1 MLTLFGQRVR
11 STLAV
16 AVFAGVV
23 FAVSGAPAAAEIHD
37 GTMIARYAGALGNAN
52 AGLSAAAR
60 RDLAERVIL
69 LSSYYRIDPCL
80 LGALVT
86 VESSWH
92 ARAISPSGALGY
104 GQLMPATAA
113 TLDVDALEPYENLD
127 GTARYLRR
135 MLNRFSGSD
144 TQTRMALA
152 LASYNAGPAAV
163 LRYHGIPPFRETRDY
178 VMTVLHLRE
187 EFLASIETG
196 AGEVIAHVRHFTHV
210 TQTALRRLPKPRTA
224 RIAAAPW
231 HPRYSPYLDAPDP
244 NGVPLETPA
253 PTVTH
258 FEPSHS
264 FVARLFGIRRRVV
277 TTTVATTPEP
287 GP

>member
-1 MLTLFGQRVR
+1 MLTPFGQRVR

-23 FAVSGAPAAAEIHD
+23 LAISGAPAAAEIRD
-37 GTMIARYAGALGNAN
+37 GTLIARYAGALGNAN
-52 AGLSAAAR
+52 AGLSVAAR

-69 LSSYYRIDPCL
+69 LASYYRIDPCL

-92 ARAISPSGALGY
+92 ARAISPSGAVGY

-163 LRYHGIPPFRETRDY
+163 SRYHGIPPFRETRDY

-187 EFLASIETG
+187 EFLASLETG
-196 AGEVIAHVRHFTHV
+196 AGEVIAHVRHFTGV
-210 TQTALRRLPKPRTA
+210 TQSALHRLPKPRAA

-258 FEPSHS
+258 LETSHS
-264 FVARLFGIRRRVV
+264 FVARLFGIRHRVV